1 MDNIASS
8 GFNNN
13 NTKTYLPIAT
23 NKQLP
28 SAPSSS
34 TGAKENVLPSML
46 ERIRELE
53 HKVEMPPDKQE
64 SLNAAVSKVD
74 TLEADLS
81 ATKKALDEALM
92 RQQELLDYID
102 REVEA
107 KFQRK
112 KFCWC

>member
-1 MDNIASS
+1 MDNIVSS

-13 NTKTYLPIAT
+13 NTKTSLPI
-23 NKQLP
+23 
-28 SAPSSS
+28 APSSS
-34 TGAKENVLPSML
+34 TGTEENVLPSML

-53 HKVEMPPDKQE
+53 HKLEMPPHKPE

-74 TLEADLS
+74 TLEAELS

-102 REVEA
+102 GEVEA
-107 KFQRK
+107 KFQDHRSN
-112 KFCWC
+112 